1 MNETPEHSPRIVL
14 LLAGGGARRMGG
26 RDKGALD
33 LAGRR
38 LVDHVLARLAP
49 QADLILIS
57 GDHDYGTGHTV
68 LPDRD
73 GGPLGPAAGLWA
85 ALSFIEAKFNSA
97 VGFFTAPIDGPFLP
111 DDLVLKLL
119 RSGASSIAVSE
130 NSLHPTYA
138 YWRLNRLKAALK
150 GAPAGTGL
158 ALKDLAE
165 QVGAKHVAFENSRA
179 FFNVNTPDDLVRA
192 EKLLRD

>member
-38 LVDHVLARLAP
+38 LVDHVLARLVP

-68 LPDRD
+68 VPDRD
-73 GGPLGPAAGLWA
+73 DGPLGPAAGLWA
-85 ALSFIEAKFNSA
+85 ALNFIETEFETAKD
-97 VGFFTAPIDGPFLP
+97 FFTAPIDGPFLP
-111 DDLVLKLL
+111 DDLVLKLS
-119 RSGASSIAVSE
+119 RSSASSIAVSE
-130 NSLHPTYA
+130 SKLHPTYA
-138 YWRLNRLKAALK
+138 FWRLDALKATLK
-150 GAPAGTGL
+150 AVPSGTGL

-179 FFNVNTPDDLVRA
+179 FFNVNTPDDLVQA